1 MWNSLGESTQILAH
15 TLYHHYS
22 APSGFDFDTLSDD
35 SPFIIDESLDTY
47 NAPERTTELYAWI
60 LH

>member
-1 MWNSLGESTQILAH
+1 LAH

-35 SPFIIDESLDTY
+35 TPFIVDKDLDTY
-47 NAPERTTELYAWI
+47 NAPLRANELHDWI
-60 LH
+60 IHQA